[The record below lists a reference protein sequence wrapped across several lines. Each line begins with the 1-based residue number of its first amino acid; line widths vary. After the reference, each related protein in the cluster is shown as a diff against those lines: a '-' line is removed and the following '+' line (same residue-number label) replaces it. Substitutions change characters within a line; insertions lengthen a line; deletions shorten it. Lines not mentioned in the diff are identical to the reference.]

1 MRHMLLGAFAAL
13 VLSVPA
19 GPSSAQ
25 DTAAP
30 APSETPAAPAEAAGG
45 FFVVQGLAEG
55 DLLNIRAAASATGK
69 LVGRLPNGTAVRNHG
84 CNETNGV
91 KWCKVEAAEDASVA
105 GWAPARYLLDVP
117 MADVGPAASGT
128 EAAPAETPEQQAAV
142 ESTPVEIP
150 PLAPDGATTV
160 IPCSRYYGKPMSMC
174 AAIVQRGGEGE
185 ATVTVT
191 WPDGG
196 ERVINFRNGRADTSD
211 SAEPVSW
218 TREADLNMIRIGKA
232 ERFEI
237 PDALPFGG

>member
-1 MRHMLLGAFAAL
+1 MRHLLLGAFATL
-13 VLSVPA
+13 ILSIPA
-19 GPSSAQ
+19 GPSLAQ

-30 APSETPAAPAEAAGG
+30 AVSETPAAPADAGG
-45 FFVVQGLAEG
+45 GFLVVQGIAEG
-55 DLLNIRAAASATGK
+55 DLLNIREAASATGK
-69 LVGRLPNGTAVRNHG
+69 LVGRLPNGAALRNHG
-84 CNETNGV
+84 CSETNGV
-91 KWCKVEAAEDASVA
+91 KWCKVESAEDASVA
-105 GWAPARYLLDVP
+105 GWAPARYLVDVP
-117 MADVGPAASGT
+117 MADVGAADTGT
-128 EAAPAETPEQQAAV
+128 EVAPTETPEQQAAV
-142 ESTPVEIP
+142 TSTPAEVP
-150 PLAPDGATTV
+150 PLAPDGATTE

-174 AAIVQRGGEGE
+174 AAIVQRGNDGE